1 MWTSTKFT
9 TQNIALPA
17 CGSGPVTPSCIAPAF
32 APGGVAAQSSG
43 NDNFLNRNY
52 AVELPNNYQ
61 PGTSYPVVFT
71 AGGCNN
77 ESVPS
82 FDLGE
87 SGVIKVSLQFVN
99 TCFADGGTKCA
110 LNATNDPLCVN
121 TPEVPYFSTVIDE
134 IEAKLCVD
142 LGRVFI
148 GGASSGAWEA
158 FTLGCVFAD
167 RIRGVSTQGGG
178 LRNHLPVCT
187 GPLPALMVVSGAD
200 AANPI
205 GPLVQDMAY
214 PPAGL
219 TAPQVDTL
227 IQDLDSN
234 GSAPE
239 RDALLQRNGCAGTA
253 TVPYDPKY
261 PECVK
266 YTGCPAA
273 YPVVWCALPDEA
285 HGANDYNGVN
295 YVPGGVSGDPLM
307 WSFLENLPSP

>member
-1 MWTSTKFT
+1 
-9 TQNIALPA
+9 
-17 CGSGPVTPSCIAPAF
+17 
-32 APGGVAAQSSG
+32 VAAQSSG
-43 NDNFLNRNY
+43 SYNFVNRNY

-61 PGTSYPVVFT
+61 PGTSYPVLFT

-87 SGVIKVSLQFVN
+87 SGVIKVSLIFVN

-110 LNATNDPLCVN
+110 LSAMNDPLCVN
-121 TPEVPYFSTVIDE
+121 TPEIPYFSAVLDE
-134 IEAKLCVD
+134 IESKLCVD

-158 FTLGCVFAD
+158 LTLGCVFAD

-178 LRNHLPVCT
+178 LRNHLPACT
-187 GPLPALMVVSGAD
+187 GPLPALMVVSAAD

-205 GPLVQDMAY
+205 GPLVQDMPY

-227 IQDLDSN
+227 IEDLDSN

-239 RDALLQRNGCAGTA
+239 RDALLQRNGCAGTITA
-253 TVPYDPKY
+253 PYDPKY

-266 YTGCPAA
+266 YTGCPNA
-273 YPVVWCALPDEA
+273 YPVVWCALPDAA
-285 HGANDYNGVN
+285 HGANDYGGIN
-295 YVPGGVSGDPLM
+295 YVPGDVSGDPLM
-307 WSFLENLPSP
+307 WGFLEKLSSP

>member
-17 CGSGPVTPSCIAPAF
+17 CGSGPVTQSCIAPAF

-43 NDNFLNRNY
+43 DYNFLNRNY

-61 PGTSYPVVFT
+61 PGTSYAVVFT
-71 AGGCNN
+71 AGGCSNN
-77 ESVPS
+77 SVPS

-121 TPEVPYFSTVIDE
+121 TPEVPYFSAVLDE
-134 IEAKLCVD
+134 IESKLCVD
-142 LGRVFI
+142 LSRVFI

-214 PPAGL
+214 PPASL

-239 RDALLQRNGCAGTA
+239 RDALLQRNGCAGTTTA
-253 TVPYDPKY
+253 PYDPKY
-261 PECVK
+261 PECVT

-307 WSFLENLPSP
+307 WEFLNKLPSP